1 MRTTLESYAYAAL
14 RVVTGLLFLFHGL
27 QKLFGMYGGQV
38 APMGSL
44 FWVAGVLEL
53 AGGLLVMV
61 GLLTPIVAFILSGEM
76 AVAYFKVHLPQA
88 FWPIENQGELAAL
101 YCFIFLFIATR
112 GSGMFSL
119 DRAFGRS
126 DRRST

>member
-14 RVVTGLLFLFHGL
+14 RIVTGLLFLFHGL

-38 APMGSL
+38 APMGSM

-53 AGGLLVMV
+53 AGGLLIMA
-61 GLLTPIVAFILSGEM
+61 GLLTTIVAFILSGEM
-76 AVAYFKVHLPQA
+76 AVAFFTVHLPQA

-112 GSGMFSL
+112 GPGLFSL
-119 DRAFGRS
+119 DRVLGRS
-126 DRRST
+126 ERHR

>member
-1 MRTTLESYAYAAL
+1 MRTTLESYAYTAL

-53 AGGLLVMV
+53 AGGLLIMV
-61 GLLTPIVAFILSGEM
+61 GLMTSIVAFLLSGEM

-112 GSGMFSL
+112 GPGMFSL

-126 DRRST
+126 DRRQT